1 MTSGEYEQTGR
12 HSRHPGTWTP
22 EVRYLHAPAHAR
34 IEPESLVEQTV
45 PGLRKF
51 DLGTVPASVT
61 PPRSWR
67 RAAWFAVAA
76 SVAVI
81 VGLAFAAS
89 ALMGPPRGPNTI
101 DALPNYPSM
110 PFFAQTP
117 TNDMPPTD
125 AAKPTHTATSKHT
138 EPLSNLA
145 QTHHTMTDS
154 SPQATTTDSATVP
167 SAPSTPPV
175 YVPPV
180 RETTPM
186 FALAMNN
193 PKEIGDRTEAFY
205 KSVVSDPDSAYQ
217 MTTGDMRQQ
226 GADGFKARYADIRSI
241 QVKRISIDPNQGT
254 TVSEMTVTKKDGGT
268 YTEVRR
274 LRFTSGSNPKISSEV
289 TH

>member
-1 MTSGEYEQTGR
+1 MTSGEYEQSGR

-22 EVRYLHAPAHAR
+22 EVRHLHAPAHAR

-89 ALMGPPRGPNTI
+89 ALMGAPRSPSTI
-101 DALPNYPSM
+101 DALPSYPSM

-117 TNDMPPTD
+117 TTDAPPTD
-125 AAKPTHTATSKHT
+125 AAKPTHTATSKHN

-145 QTHHTMTDS
+145 QTHHTMTAS
-154 SPQATTTDSATVP
+154 SPQATTTDSAAVP
-167 SAPSTPPV
+167 SSPSAPPV

-205 KSVVSDPDSAYQ
+205 KSVIADPDTAYQ
-217 MTTGDMRQQ
+217 MTTGQMRQQ
-226 GADGFKARYADIRSI
+226 GEDGFKARYADISSI

-254 TVSEMTVTKKDGGT
+254 TLSEMTVTKKDGST